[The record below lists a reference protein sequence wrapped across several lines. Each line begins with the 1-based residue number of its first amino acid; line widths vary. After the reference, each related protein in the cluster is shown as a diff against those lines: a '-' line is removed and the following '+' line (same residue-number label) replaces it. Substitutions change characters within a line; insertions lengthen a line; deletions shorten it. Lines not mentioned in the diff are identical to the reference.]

1 MAQSATMTVRIADAP
16 EVLAL
21 LRRAE
26 AEITTLR
33 GLVLAANDAISCA
46 LSTPQ
51 CRAHDERTGA
61 LLPWYTQALAAEA
74 AIRRYLATHQPQQ
87 GGE

>member
-1 MAQSATMTVRIADAP
+1 MARGGTLTLTIADAP
-16 EVLAL
+16 AVIAL

-33 GLVLAANDAISCA
+33 ALVLQANDALSCA

-51 CRAHDERTGA
+51 CRAHDDRTGA

>member
-1 MAQSATMTVRIADAP
+1 MAASGVIRVAIADAP
-16 EVLAL
+16 EVVAL

-33 GLVLAANDAISCA
+33 ALVLTANDALSCA

-51 CRAHDERTGA
+51 CRAHDSRHGR
-61 LLPWYTQALAAEA
+61 LGRVRD
-74 AIRRYLATHQPQQ
+74 RRAVRW
-87 GGE
+87 